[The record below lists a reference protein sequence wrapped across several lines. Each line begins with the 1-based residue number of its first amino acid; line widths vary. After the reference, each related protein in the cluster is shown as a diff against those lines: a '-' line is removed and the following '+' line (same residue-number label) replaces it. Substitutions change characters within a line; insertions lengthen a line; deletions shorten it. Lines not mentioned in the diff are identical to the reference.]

1 MFEENFAYTFT
12 RCKNIQAAQY
22 FLLVYLYICVRNIGF
37 YARVNHGGHIQV
49 FVASQMETLFNVPL
63 PACIL
68 LKVRQD
74 TGRCKPSV
82 AANPNGFGATLN
94 HIRFSPV

>member
-1 MFEENFAYTFT
+1 M
-12 RCKNIQAAQY
+12 
-22 FLLVYLYICVRNIGF
+22 RNIGF

-94 HIRFSPV
+94 HIRFSPFSLDDFAHCLLLTLIRSNISHESHNLHK